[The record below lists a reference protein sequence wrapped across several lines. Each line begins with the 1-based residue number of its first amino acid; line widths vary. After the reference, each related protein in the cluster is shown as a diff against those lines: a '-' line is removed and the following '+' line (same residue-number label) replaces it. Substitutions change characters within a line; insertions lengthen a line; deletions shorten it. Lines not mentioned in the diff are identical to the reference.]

1 MSWDNSGQEEVLIKH
16 DGIKLDRSDLGAVL
30 FFLESVD
37 EDEEGATWIP
47 RSLLKAYD
55 NKELWVPRWKA
66 EQLECE
72 YE

>member
-1 MSWDNSGQEEVLIKH
+1 MAWGNDQEDVLIKH

-30 FFLESVD
+30 FFLESD
-37 EDEEGATWIP
+37 QEDEAGTTWIP
-47 RSLLKAYD
+47 RSLLGAYD

-66 EQLECE
+66 EQLGCD

>member
-1 MSWDNSGQEEVLIKH
+1 MSWDNDYDVLVKH

-47 RSLLKAYD
+47 RSLLTNYD
-55 NKELWVPRWKA
+55 NDTLWIPKWKA
-66 EQLECE
+66 EQLECDHE
-72 YE
+72 